1 MVEDGEDAR
10 ANVVDRGRHREIRAF
25 DARERGAMVGD
36 GRGGG
41 DVGGEEGGA
50 GIVDDAHARAHRA
63 AAVGF
68 RADHLAVERHRGARA
83 GRLGTGSD
91 FKRASAGGVRGRR
104 ALRRDGEGN
113 ARTRRRRIG
122 PCTADSEAVLVEVLA
137 KGVQVGEVLAAG
149 AAPWIVRGVSRLRA
163 MRDELLGRLEPLVA
177 VPARRLRRPRRVR
190 RRRGRLRV
198 LVLAARA
205 KVERTETAPSA
216 EGRGARHGE
225 CAAGRSRLNRE
236 TAESWR
242 FARASTFSP
251 ETAFSHRPRLVAAR
265 RGKWG
270 RKRPAGH
277 NRPRLVMRTLC
288 RFLPRDVAIVLI
300 MVGAFVALGLT
311 LRGLAEAGVV
321 PKADSR
327 RLLESS
333 RPRHLSSANPA
344 SRARVARSSSRPS
357 ASTPSLASSRPTP
370 RISRHGP
377 PGNPAR
383 GRSTSTTRLWA
394 PSPPAGRDTPDWDSA
409 RRRPS
414 TSPAAMRTHSRR
426 RRRTRRRH
434 ERGERRKPLPPT
446 REAPHRQKSI
456 IRERSEAP
464 QSSKRTGSPREPY
477 LVRDRLVFIDDPRYT
492 PSYSKSRLPRVH
504 AHARTL
510 VPPPP
515 RSTRG
520 HAVDLN
526 SVSIFPASSTISPRR
541 RRLGRRARS
550 LRRRFRRRVRR
561 RFSPRQRSRE
571 IIAQRRSSPHHLRER
586 RSGHEEYLCVSLR
599 AHRRHR
605 PRASASAAY
614 SPNVPPSRTRP
625 HGTCSASAGA
635 NAGRARRRLWTR
647 RGGFFRSS
655 RTTARHSGSDSRGVR
670 G

>member
-1 MVEDGEDAR
+1 MHAAQFPRAEVQSHRRHRVFPRIVGGALGLDDLAEQFGGERSKLERFSGVSLERGVSRGVAAAARGMVDAEALEVVREIVADEEGPSVVEDGEDAR
-10 ANVVDRGRHREIRAF
+10 ANVVDRGRAREGFGR

-104 ALRRDGEGN
+104 ALRRDGE
-113 ARTRRRRIG
+113 ATRAPGDVVSGLAPLIRKL
-122 PCTADSEAVLVEVLA
+122 SVEVLA

-225 CAAGRSRLNRE
+225 CVAGRSRLNRE

-344 SRARVARSSSRPS
+344 SRAPRRALLVSPLRVYPFFGFLPPNPEDFSAWSSWQPRTW
-357 ASTPSLASSRPTP
+357 AFNVNDQAVGSLT
-370 RISRHGP
+370 
-377 PGNPAR
+377 
-383 GRSTSTTRLWA
+383 
-394 PSPPAGRDTPDWDSA
+394 A
-409 RRRPS
+409 RRAGYTGLGLS
-414 TSPAAMRTHSRR
+414 A
-426 RRRTRRRH
+426 
-434 ERGERRKPLPPT
+434 
-446 REAPHRQKSI
+446 EAS
-456 IRERSEAP
+456 
-464 QSSKRTGSPREPY
+464 
-477 LVRDRLVFIDDPRYT
+477 VDV
-492 PSYSKSRLPRVH
+492 
-504 AHARTL
+504 
-510 VPPPP
+510 
-515 RSTRG
+515 TRG
-520 HAVDLN
+520 D
-526 SVSIFPASSTISPRR
+526 
-541 RRLGRRARS
+541 
-550 LRRRFRRRVRR
+550 
-561 RFSPRQRSRE
+561 E
-571 IIAQRRSSPHHLRER
+571 
-586 RSGHEEYLCVSLR
+586 
-599 AHRRHR
+599 
-605 PRASASAAY
+605 
-614 SPNVPPSRTRP
+614 
-625 HGTCSASAGA
+625 
-635 NAGRARRRLWTR
+635 NAFETPQTDA
-647 RGGFFRSS
+647 
-655 RTTARHSGSDSRGVR
+655 
-670 G
+670 